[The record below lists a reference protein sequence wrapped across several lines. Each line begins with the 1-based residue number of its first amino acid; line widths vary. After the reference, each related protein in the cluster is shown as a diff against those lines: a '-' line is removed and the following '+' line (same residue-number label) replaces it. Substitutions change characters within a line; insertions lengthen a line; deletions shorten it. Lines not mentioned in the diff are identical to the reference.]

1 MVLAQRLRWA
11 CIVLLSV
18 SIGNAEKRF
27 FTFPNP
33 AMIVPSLSI
42 PAGSSMS
49 VSSERTAVDI
59 LIRPAREDDLNA
71 LVELEQACFTSD
83 RLSRRSFR
91 RWLQT
96 SNRTFLV
103 AVCGDQLVG
112 YGLFLFHRGTIL
124 ARMYSIAVAPG
135 WRGAGIARRLIAA
148 GEAAAEERGRL
159 FLRLEVS
166 VDNHAAIRLYE
177 SLGYQPF
184 GIYPHYYE
192 NDDDALRMQKCIRKV
207 PQRESNRE
215 MPWVQQTTDFTCGP
229 AALMMAM
236 AGLDGGY
243 QPSPHEELQIWR
255 EATTIFMT
263 SGHGG
268 CHPVGLA
275 LAAQRRGFEV
285 EVWLNREGPLFVDS
299 VRDEG
304 KKRVIG
310 LVHENFLA
318 EAERCGV
325 ALHFREFSDQSLEAV
340 FREDAI
346 PVILISTYRLDGRKA
361 PHWVTLSGFD
371 DDCLYVH
378 DPDPDP
384 EEQSASGID
393 NQYVPIA
400 RDDFVKMSRFGRSQ
414 LRTAVVVRMA

>member
-1 MVLAQRLRWA
+1 
-11 CIVLLSV
+11 
-18 SIGNAEKRF
+18 
-27 FTFPNP
+27 
-33 AMIVPSLSI
+33 
-42 PAGSSMS
+42 MS
-49 VSSERTAVDI
+49 VSSDVDMR
-59 LIRPAREDDLNA
+59 IRLAGESDLNA
-71 LVELEQACFTSD
+71 LVALEHLCFATD

-91 RWLQT
+91 RWLQAPNST
-96 SNRTFLV
+96 LFV
-103 AVCGDQLVG
+103 AESGETLAG
-112 YGLFLFHRGTIL
+112 YGLFLFLRGTIL
-124 ARMYSIAVAPG
+124 ARLYSIAVHPD
-135 WRGAGIARRLIAA
+135 WRGAGIARLLIAA
-148 GEAAAEERGRL
+148 GEEAAEERGRL

-192 NDDDALRMQKCIRKV
+192 DDNDALRMQKCIRKV
-207 PQRESNRE
+207 PQRQSNRE
-215 MPWVQQTTDFTCGP
+215 IPWVQQTTAFTCGP

-236 AGLDGGY
+236 AGLDE
-243 QPSPHEELQIWR
+243 QCLPSLHEELQIWR

-275 LAAQRRGFEV
+275 LAAQRRGFAV

-304 KKRVIG
+304 KKRVIER
-310 LVHENFLA
+310 VHA
-318 EAERCGV
+318 EFVASAERSGV
-325 ALHFREFSDQSLEAV
+325 ALHYREFSDQDLEAV
-340 FREDAI
+340 FREGAI

-384 EEQSASGID
+384 EEQSASGLD
-393 NQYVPIA
+393 SQYVPIA
-400 RDDFVKMSRFGRSQ
+400 RGDFVKMSRFGRSQ
-414 LRTAVVVRMA
+414 LRTAVVVRKL